1 MPDSPLP
8 RSRTALTT
16 VKVVLGLVALK
27 WLTWLYTGSSGML
40 GSALDSLFDMLAS
53 LLVLW
58 AVTTAERPADADHPW
73 GHGKAEGLASLFQ
86 AIVVL
91 LAGLG
96 FVAHTVDR
104 FLHQEE
110 ARLEGEWLG
119 VGVMILSS
127 AVTVWLV
134 WNLRRGA
141 RATGSP
147 ALEAD
152 AQHYASDLLLNASV
166 AIGLVSAWLLDGQMW
181 PDLAVGLG
189 IAVLILNTARRIFLH
204 SLETLMDRGL
214 RPGEAAAI
222 LRTVAGFAPR
232 VAGFHNLRSRRSG
245 ADIFVELHLDLDR
258 GMSFVE
264 AHDLGEQ
271 VRVSVERALLNST
284 VTVHADPI

>member
-1 MPDSPLP
+1 MSDPPPP
-8 RSRTALTT
+8 RSHTALTT
-16 VKVVLGLVALK
+16 VKVVLGLVVLK
-27 WLTWLYTGSSGML
+27 WLTWIYTGSSGML
-40 GSALDSLFDMLAS
+40 GSALDSLFDVLAS

-91 LAGLG
+91 IAGLG

-110 ARLEGEWLG
+110 ARLEGEWIG

-134 WNLRRGA
+134 WNLRRSA

-152 AQHYASDLLLNASV
+152 SQHYASDLLLNASV

-232 VAGFHNLRSRRSG
+232 VAGFHDLRSRRSG
-245 ADIFVELHLDLDR
+245 TDIFIELHLDLDR
-258 GMSFVE
+258 GMSFIE
-264 AHDLGEQ
+264 AHDIGEQ
-271 VRVSVERALLNST
+271 VRLAVERALQNST